1 MKRILLFIL
10 LPSIMHLSINA
21 EGENMKQEKEYHYLL
36 SSHILDLVKGQPAKD
51 VEVILQ
57 KLESNGINWSA
68 LDVKKT
74 DDDGRIT
81 DFLKVAKGEESTLK
95 GIYKL
100 TFYTKPY
107 FDSENRSTFYPFIEV
122 VFEITGEGHYHVPI
136 TLSPYGYS
144 TYRGS

>member
-1 MKRILLFIL
+1 MSLNIK
-10 LPSIMHLSINA
+10 A
-21 EGENMKQEKEYHYLL
+21 EETSTKQEKEYHYLL

-57 KLESNGINWSA
+57 KLESNGINWAA

-74 DDDGRIT
+74 DNDGRIT
-81 DFLKVAKGEESTLK
+81 DFLKVAKGEEPTLK

-122 VFEITGEGHYHVPI
+122 VFEISGEGHYHVPI